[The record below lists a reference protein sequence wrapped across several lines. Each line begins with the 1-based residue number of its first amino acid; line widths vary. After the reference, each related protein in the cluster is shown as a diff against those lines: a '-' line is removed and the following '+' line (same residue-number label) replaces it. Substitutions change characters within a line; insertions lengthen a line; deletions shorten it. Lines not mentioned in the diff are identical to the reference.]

1 MKKIF
6 FTFIFIILLIVTIF
20 TAVLSTIGLETNKF
34 NNIIIDRITEN
45 NLDTVVEL
53 ETVKFKLDF
62 KELSLF
68 LETINP
74 KIKYKRISIP
84 VKKVKVYFDFVSL
97 VKNSSQIKK
106 INASLHELK
115 ISEVKELFVLVK
127 PSNFKSIVNNKI
139 NKGKINSEIE
149 IYLDKGNTFKNFIAK
164 GNVNNFNL
172 NIYKDFNFEN
182 GAFNFFADKSDIL
195 ITNIFGNFEGVAISN
210 GDLKLDLHSGISI
223 NSNFYTEL
231 KMKKNLMNNYLKI
244 LKFDHFI
251 YQPYDLQAQ
260 LNNNFYLSLDSTYKI
275 KDFNFNSEGK
285 IKNLKIQFHNS
296 IENNFLK
303 KPIDKV
309 FIKDAE
315 FKTQHNLKTN
325 STNISGK
332 YSFYENE
339 LLKFDFKN
347 ETNFK
352 GKSKLDLNLDFQN
365 ELNFEIINYQKIEG
379 KKAKI
384 SLNLEKK
391 RNEIFLKNFSLKE
404 GNSVIKFEDLKIV
417 NNEISSFKKIS
428 VKTFKN
434 KIYNNEF
441 IILNDNKI
449 LIDGKTFDGSNLPK
463 ILSRKNKKNELKNL
477 NKLVEINLSKIIAP
491 LSENLENFRLIG
503 KMEKGKFIK
512 ITSKGEFG
520 NNNFLDISMKD
531 NREKKLKYLE
541 IYSDLPRPLL
551 SQYSFFN
558 GLTGGKLNYISSFND
573 KESNSKLVIEKFKV
587 IDAPGVIQLLSLA
600 DLGGLADLAE
610 GEGLSFDILEIKMNS
625 KNGLTEFEEI
635 YAVGPSISVLMEG
648 YQDQNNLT
656 SLRGTLIPAK
666 NLNKLISKIPVIGDI
681 IIPKEVGEGLFGISF
696 KIKGKPGKMKTTI
709 NPIRTITPRFLQK
722 ILDKNKLNN
731 FN

>member
-260 LNNNFYLSLDSTYKI
+260 LNNNFYLSLDPTYKI

>member
-1 MKKIF
+1 
-6 FTFIFIILLIVTIF
+6 
-20 TAVLSTIGLETNKF
+20 
-34 NNIIIDRITEN
+34 
-45 NLDTVVEL
+45 
-53 ETVKFKLDF
+53 
-62 KELSLF
+62 
-68 LETINP
+68 
-74 KIKYKRISIP
+74 
-84 VKKVKVYFDFVSL
+84 
-97 VKNSSQIKK
+97 
-106 INASLHELK
+106 
-115 ISEVKELFVLVK
+115 
-127 PSNFKSIVNNKI
+127 
-139 NKGKINSEIE
+139 
-149 IYLDKGNTFKNFIAK
+149 
-164 GNVNNFNL
+164 
-172 NIYKDFNFEN
+172 
-182 GAFNFFADKSDIL
+182 
-195 ITNIFGNFEGVAISN
+195 
-210 GDLKLDLHSGISI
+210 
-223 NSNFYTEL
+223 
-231 KMKKNLMNNYLKI
+231 MKKNLMNNYLKI
-244 LKFDHFI
+244 FKFDNFI
-251 YQPYDLQAQ
+251 NQPYDLQAQ

-384 SLNLEKK
+384 SLTLEKK

-404 GNSVIKFEDLKIV
+404 GNSVIKLEDLKIV
-417 NNEISSFKKIS
+417 KNEISSFKKIS

-463 ILSRKNKKNELKNL
+463 ILSRKNKKNEIKNL

-600 DLGGLADLAE
+600 DLGGLVDLAE

-648 YQDQNNLT
+648 YQDQNNHT

-696 KIKGKPGKMKTTI
+696 KMKGMPGKIKTSI
-709 NPIRTITPRFLQK
+709 NPIKTVTPRFIQK
-722 ILDKNKLNN
+722 ILKKNKNEN
-731 FN
+731 AK

>member
-97 VKNSSQIKK
+97 IKNSSQIKK

-244 LKFDHFI
+244 FKFDNFI
-251 YQPYDLQAQ
+251 NQPYDLQAQ

-384 SLNLEKK
+384 SLTLEKK

-404 GNSVIKFEDLKIV
+404 GNSVIKLEDLKIV
-417 NNEISSFKKIS
+417 KNEISSFKKIS

-600 DLGGLADLAE
+600 DLGGLVDLAE

-648 YQDQNNLT
+648 YQDQNNHT

-696 KIKGKPGKMKTTI
+696 KIKGKSGKMKTTI

>member
-34 NNIIIDRITEN
+34 NNIIIDRITES
-45 NLDTVVEL
+45 NLDTVTEL
-53 ETVKFKLDF
+53 KTVKFKIDF
-62 KELSLF
+62 KELSF
-68 LETINP
+68 LETIKP
-74 KIKYKRISIP
+74 KIKIKRISIP
-84 VKKVKVYFDFVSL
+84 VKKKVYFDFVSL
-97 VKNSSQIKK
+97 IKISPQIKK
-106 INASLHELK
+106 INASLKELE
-115 ISEVKELFVLVK
+115 ISEVKELFVLIK

-139 NKGKINSEIE
+139 NKGKISSEIE
-149 IYLDKGNTFKNFIAK
+149 IYLDKRNTFKNFIAK

-172 NIYKDFNFEN
+172 NIYKDLNFEN

-195 ITNIFGNFEGVAISN
+195 ITNIFGNFEGIAISS

-223 NSNFYTEL
+223 SSNFYTEL
-231 KMKKNLMNNYLKI
+231 KMGKNLMNNYLKT

-417 NNEISSFKKIS
+417 KNEISSFKKIS

-512 ITSKGEFG
+512 ITSKGDFG

-531 NREKKLKYLE
+531 NKEKKLKYLE
-541 IYSDLPRPLL
+541 IYSDLPKPLL
-551 SQYSFFN
+551 SQYNFFN
-558 GLTGGKLNYISSFND
+558 GLTGGKLNYTSSFND
-573 KESNSKLVIEKFKV
+573 KEAESKLVIEKFKV

-610 GEGLSFDILEIKMNS
+610 GEGLSFDILEIRMNS

-696 KIKGKPGKMKTTI
+696 KIKCKPGKMKTSI

>member
-1 MKKIF
+1 M
-6 FTFIFIILLIVTIF
+6 
-20 TAVLSTIGLETNKF
+20 
-34 NNIIIDRITEN
+34 
-45 NLDTVVEL
+45 
-53 ETVKFKLDF
+53 
-62 KELSLF
+62 
-68 LETINP
+68 
-74 KIKYKRISIP
+74 
-84 VKKVKVYFDFVSL
+84 
-97 VKNSSQIKK
+97 
-106 INASLHELK
+106 
-115 ISEVKELFVLVK
+115 
-127 PSNFKSIVNNKI
+127 
-139 NKGKINSEIE
+139 
-149 IYLDKGNTFKNFIAK
+149 
-164 GNVNNFNL
+164 
-172 NIYKDFNFEN
+172 
-182 GAFNFFADKSDIL
+182 
-195 ITNIFGNFEGVAISN
+195 
-210 GDLKLDLHSGISI
+210 
-223 NSNFYTEL
+223 
-231 KMKKNLMNNYLKI
+231 
-244 LKFDHFI
+244 
-251 YQPYDLQAQ
+251 
-260 LNNNFYLSLDSTYKI
+260 
-275 KDFNFNSEGK
+275 
-285 IKNLKIQFHNS
+285 
-296 IENNFLK
+296 
-303 KPIDKV
+303 
-309 FIKDAE
+309 IKDAE

-325 STNISGK
+325 TTNISGK

-339 LLKFDFKN
+339 LLKFDLKN

-365 ELNFEIINYQKIEG
+365 ELNFEIINYRKIEG

-384 SLNLEKK
+384 LLNLEKEK
-391 RNEIFLKNFSLKE
+391 NQIFLKNFSLEE
-404 GNSVIKFEDLKIV
+404 GNSVIKLEDLKIV
-417 NNEISSFKKIS
+417 KNEISSFKKIS

-449 LIDGKTFDGSNLPK
+449 HIDGKTFDGSNLPK

-558 GLTGGKLNYISSFND
+558 GLTGGKLNYTSSFND
-573 KESNSKLVIEKFKV
+573 KEANSKLVIEKFKV

-610 GEGLSFDILEIKMNS
+610 GEGLSFDILEIRMNS